1 MKTQIIVIAIL
12 AIVVTTIIALNSS
25 FQHTLQ
31 MDMAEQFNKQQLL
44 LARSK
49 ASNIQAYIRRVKE
62 EMFSIAQL
70 VSLLRI
76 NNESLYKF
84 LTQFFLRDLGK
95 VKLGIKYL
103 DSEGKTIFAEGIV
116 AFERRAN
123 KYIPTHKEIID
134 MAKRS
139 CPSDLQINQNSQ
151 RINIIIP
158 VCRFN
163 SLIGAIITSIDIQD
177 LAREFLDPIESG
189 AKGYAWIMDGQGSLL
204 YHPSQPDMVGRNLYK
219 TDTTCFNCHISFDV
233 EKKIIEGKGDNYGK
247 YVAPTGE
254 DKVLAFST
262 ISVGDAQWIVTI
274 SAPYSEV
281 TMAIQSSMK
290 FHSFLTVL
298 VFLAVTVVSAVLIV
312 LNRKRVR
319 AEELEKHQEELERHA
334 DELEQKVLIRTREL
348 TTEKEKLNTVV
359 TAIGSGIMLIDN
371 QRKIL
376 WINRTMKKIVGKD
389 ITGMQCDDFFSDCKI
404 IGSYKFDNMQTDV
417 LSNLF
422 GKSDKY
428 FQVTTAPVKGAE
440 EDVQGFIRLV
450 DDVTEIKK
458 MEDQM
463 MHSEKLALLGRLT
476 TGIVNEIGNPLT
488 SVFSF
493 VQMLKDKEKDEF
505 KKESLETIE
514 IYTNKISDILK
525 QLSGFSKIPRAEFKP
540 CKVNG
545 LIEDALSLL
554 QYDKRVNDI
563 TVMRDLR
570 SGMPM
575 ITTDGNQLSQVIVN
589 LILNA
594 ADALPNGGT
603 LTIRSRMEGDT
614 IVLAFEDTGEGIPRE
629 NLSRIFDPLYTTKE
643 KGTGLGLAVSQHI
656 IEKLNGL
663 LTVESELNKGSK
675 FVITLPVN

>member
-1 MKTQIIVIAIL
+1 MKAHIIFIAIL
-12 AIVVTTIIALNSS
+12 VIIVSVVLFLSFS
-25 FQHTLQ
+25 FQQTLQ
-31 MDMAEQFNKQQLL
+31 MEMAEQFNKQQLL
-44 LARSK
+44 LARSE
-49 ASNIQAYIRRVKE
+49 ASNIHAYISRVQE
-62 EMFSIAQL
+62 EMLSIAQL
-70 VSLLRI
+70 VSLFRVT
-76 NNESLYKF
+76 NESLYKF
-84 LTQFFLRDLGK
+84 LTNFFLRNLGK
-95 VKLGIKYL
+95 VRLGIKYL
-103 DSEGKTIFAEGIV
+103 DSEGNTIFSEGIM
-116 AFERRAN
+116 ALKQPADR
-123 KYIPTHKEIID
+123 YIPANREIID
-134 MAKRS
+134 IADRS
-139 CPSDLQINQNSQ
+139 CPGDLQIRQNSQ

-163 SLIGAIITSIDIQD
+163 SLVGAIITSIDIQD
-177 LAREFLDPIESG
+177 LARQFLGPIKSG
-189 AKGYAWIMDGQGSLL
+189 EKGYAWMMDGKGNLL

-219 TDTTCFNCHISFDV
+219 TDESCFNCHKSFDV
-233 EKKIIEGKGDNYGK
+233 EKKIIEGKGDNYGQ

-262 ISVGDAQWIVTI
+262 IPVGDAQWIVTV

-281 TMAIQSSMK
+281 TMAIQSSRK
-290 FHSFLTVL
+290 YHLFLTVL
-298 VFLAVTVVSAVLIV
+298 IFLAVTAVSSVLIV

-319 AEELEKHQEELERHA
+319 AEEIEKHQEELERHA
-334 DELEQKVLIRTREL
+334 GELEQKVLDRTHEL

-376 WINRTMKKIVGKD
+376 WINQTMKNIVGKD
-389 ITGMQCDDFFSDCKI
+389 ITGMQCDDFFSDCKL
-404 IGSYKFDNMQTDV
+404 IGSYKSDNMQTDV

-422 GKSDKY
+422 GQMDKY

-440 EDVQGFIRLV
+440 EGVQGFIRLV

-463 MHSEKLALLGRLT
+463 LHSEKLALLGRLT
-476 TGIVNEIGNPLT
+476 TGIVSEIGNPLT

-493 VQMLKDKEKDEF
+493 VQMLKAKEKNEF
-505 KKESLETIE
+505 KKESLETIDL
-514 IYTNKISDILK
+514 YTNKIAEILQ
-525 QLSGFSKIPRAEFKP
+525 QLSGFSKIPRTEIKP

-554 QYDKRVNDI
+554 QYDKKVNDI
-563 TVMRDLR
+563 TIMRDL
-570 SGMPM
+570 SPGIPM

-589 LILNA
+589 LVLNA
-594 ADALPNGGT
+594 ADAMPDGGT
-603 LTIRSRMEGDT
+603 LTIRSGMNGNDIT
-614 IVLAFEDTGEGIPRE
+614 LTFEDSGEGIPKE
-629 NLSRIFDPLYTTKE
+629 NLARIFDPLYTTKE
-643 KGTGLGLAVSQHI
+643 KGTGLGLAVSQNI

>member
-1 MKTQIIVIAIL
+1 MKTQIIIIAIL
-12 AIVVTTIIALNSS
+12 AIIVTAIIALSVS

-31 MDMAEQFNKQQLL
+31 MEMAEQFNKQQLL
-44 LARSK
+44 LARAES
-49 ASNIQAYIRRVKE
+49 SNIQAYINRVKE

-70 VSLLRI
+70 VSLFRI

-84 LTQFFLRDLGK
+84 LTEFFLRDFGK

-103 DSEGKTIFAEGIV
+103 DSQGKTIFTEGII
-116 AFERRAN
+116 AFDRPASKN
-123 KYIPTHKEIID
+123 IPTNKDIID

-139 CPSDLQINQNSQ
+139 CPSDLQIKQNAQ
-151 RINIIIP
+151 QINIIIP

-163 SLIGAIITSIDIQD
+163 SLIGAIITTIDIQD
-177 LAREFLDPIESG
+177 LAREFLAHIKSG
-189 AKGYAWIMDGQGSLL
+189 SKGYAWMMDGKGNLL
-204 YHPSQPDMVGRNLYK
+204 YHPSQPDMVGRNLYN
-219 TDTTCFNCHISFDV
+219 TDSSCFNCHKSFDV
-233 EKKIIEGKGDNYGK
+233 EKKIIEGKGDFYGK

-262 ISVGDAQWIVTI
+262 ISVGDVQWIVTV

-281 TMAIQSSMK
+281 TMAIQSSRK
-290 FHSFLTVL
+290 YHLFLTVL
-298 VFLAVTVVSAVLIV
+298 IFLAVTAVSAVLIV

-319 AEELEKHQEELERHA
+319 AEELEKHQVELERHA
-334 DELEQKVLIRTREL
+334 DELEQKVLDRTHEL

-376 WINRTMKKIVGKD
+376 WINQTMKNIVGKD
-389 ITGMQCDDFFSDCKI
+389 ITGMKCDDFFTDCKI
-404 IGSYKFDNMQTDV
+404 IGSYKSDNMQTDV

-422 GKSDKY
+422 GQMDKY
-428 FQVTTAPVKGAE
+428 YQVTTAPVKGVE
-440 EDVQGFIRLV
+440 EGVQGFIRLV

-493 VQMLKDKEKDEF
+493 VQMLKEKEKNEF
-505 KKESLETIE
+505 KKESLETIDL
-514 IYTNKISDILK
+514 YTNKIADILK
-525 QLSGFSKIPRAEFKP
+525 QLSGFSKIPLAEFKP

-563 TVMRDLR
+563 TIMRDL
-570 SGMPM
+570 SSNIPM
-575 ITTDGNQLSQVIVN
+575 ITTDGSQLSQVIVN
-589 LILNA
+589 LVLNA
-594 ADALPNGGT
+594 ADAMSDGGT
-603 LTIRSRMEGDT
+603 LAIKSRKNGNDISLT
-614 IVLAFEDTGEGIPRE
+614 FEDTGEGIPKE
-629 NLSRIFDPLYTTKE
+629 NLARIFDPLYTTKE
-643 KGTGLGLAVSQHI
+643 KGTGLGLAVSQNI
-656 IEKLNGL
+656 IEKLNGHI
-663 LTVESELNKGSK
+663 TVESELNKGSK
-675 FVITLPVN
+675 FVITLPVD